1 MYLLTQNCFHMLL
14 GGVPKQSPI
23 KNTGLGQQMI
33 DFEGGFIN
41 KAKIANK
48 TLNLTARTSAAL
60 TVKYLGAA
68 G

>member
-1 MYLLTQNCFHMLL
+1 
-14 GGVPKQSPI
+14 
-23 KNTGLGQQMI
+23 MI

-60 TVKYLGAA
+60 SVKYLGAA